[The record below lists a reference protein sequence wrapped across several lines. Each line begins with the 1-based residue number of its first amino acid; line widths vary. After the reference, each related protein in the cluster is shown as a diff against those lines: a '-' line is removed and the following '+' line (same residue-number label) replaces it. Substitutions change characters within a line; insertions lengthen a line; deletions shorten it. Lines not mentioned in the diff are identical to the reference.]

1 MELDNPSFF
10 IILWVSMEDESE
22 NIYSESSKY
31 KIKVF
36 KISKEFCLKTHHN
49 TIKTRKSLDF
59 SKLLLQ
65 DNGKQERG

>member
-1 MELDNPSFF
+1 
-10 IILWVSMEDESE
+10 MEDETE
-22 NIYSESSKY
+22 NIYFESSKY

-49 TIKTRKSLDF
+49 TIKTRDGLDF

-65 DNGKQERG
+65 DNEKDKRG